1 MSSAVP
7 ARTWTVFCVR
17 VSPALVGV
25 FCGGIR
31 QDRLGGRCLLA
42 VPVRVNLTRFE
53 FTNPLA
59 VNVLFR
65 LFATMLQCKTRR
77 GSVADN
83 QARDQS
89 CPPHQWSGAL
99 SYARGECLARIN
111 ISRRNM
117 SQFSIVEMTHDA
129 WAIQLRPLSGVE
141 RDFPNY
147 SLKQT

>member
-25 FCGGIR
+25 FCGGIS

-59 VNVLFR
+59 VAALFR
-65 LFATMLQCKTRR
+65 LFATML
-77 GSVADN
+77 
-83 QARDQS
+83 
-89 CPPHQWSGAL
+89 
-99 SYARGECLARIN
+99 
-111 ISRRNM
+111 
-117 SQFSIVEMTHDA
+117 
-129 WAIQLRPLSGVE
+129 
-141 RDFPNY
+141 
-147 SLKQT
+147 